1 MSKQAGTLVQKNFTG
16 QNQTMKNYL
25 LPRIRDILFF
35 GVFTAV
41 LFLGPLL
48 LNRDGDLP
56 RHLLMGKIV
65 FETRTIPTTDIF
77 SHVYQ
82 GRPLIPHEWLAGV
95 IFYIFYALLG
105 LKGVILLSALL
116 LSGTFTLVYE
126 YAVKRS
132 AMRIPALFLV
142 LWAMAISSLHWI
154 ARPHLFT
161 MLFLAV
167 WLILTDR
174 LNRDEDKHIWPF
186 PLLMLFWANLHAEF
200 IAGFLILGAYIA
212 GWLLDMLFSQVKPG
226 LERGKRLLGATIFSL
241 LGTLINPVGWRTWE
255 TVFGYVNNR
264 YLMSRINE
272 TRPPDFANPDFAILF
287 LFLGF
292 SFFLLAVNENK
303 IATGPA
309 IALAGFSL
317 MSLLAARNVHIYGV
331 VAPILLASTLSGSAK
346 IIVLNRF
353 EKVFSSVEKNIRGY
367 VWVTVSIVLLTGFSL
382 TGLFGVNYQF
392 NPNRFPVQALDWLES
407 HPQEGKMFNAF
418 DWGGYIL
425 FRTWPN
431 HLAFIDS
438 QTDVIGDATR
448 EYEMVVGLADDWR
461 EILAKYNIIWI
472 LVPKDWYL
480 VSALLND
487 GWKEIYSDEIAVI
500 LRR

>member
-1 MSKQAGTLVQKNFTG
+1 
-16 QNQTMKNYL
+16 
-25 LPRIRDILFF
+25 
-35 GVFTAV
+35 
-41 LFLGPLL
+41 
-48 LNRDGDLP
+48 
-56 RHLLMGKIV
+56 
-65 FETRTIPTTDIF
+65 
-77 SHVYQ
+77 
-82 GRPLIPHEWLAGV
+82 
-95 IFYIFYALLG
+95 
-105 LKGVILLSALL
+105 
-116 LSGTFTLVYE
+116 
-126 YAVKRS
+126 
-132 AMRIPALFLV
+132 
-142 LWAMAISSLHWI
+142 
-154 ARPHLFT
+154 
-161 MLFLAV
+161 MLFLADTH
-167 WLILTDR
+167 ILTDR

-200 IAGFLILGAYIA
+200 IAGFLILGAYLA

-226 LERGKRLLGATIFSL
+226 WERGKRLLGATILSL

-292 SFFLLAVNENK
+292 SFFLLAINENK

-331 VAPILLASTLSGSAK
+331 VAPILLANTLTGSER
-346 IIVLNRF
+346 INILSRF

-367 VWVTVSIVLLTGFSL
+367 VWVIVSILFLTSFLLTGIS
-382 TGLFGVNYQF
+382 GMNYQF
-392 NPNRFPVQALDWLES
+392 DPQRFPVQALDWLES

-461 EILAKYNIIWI
+461 EVLVRYDIHWII
-472 LVPKDWYL
+472 VPKDWKL
-480 VSALLND
+480 VQVLTNG
-487 GWKEIYSDEIAVI
+487 GWMEIYADEMAII